1 MSIQIKKDI
10 KMSKRNALN
19 KAKLEKLNEIN
30 YIDKRCKR
38 KKVRKNE
45 DELKKLMS
53 RRNVLRTQLKTS
65 K

>member
-1 MSIQIKKDI
+1 
-10 KMSKRNALN
+10 MSKRNGRN
-19 KAKLEKLNEIN
+19 KLKLEKLNEIN
-30 YIDKRCKR
+30 YIDRRLNR
-38 KKVRKNE
+38 KKIRENE

>member
-1 MSIQIKKDI
+1 
-10 KMSKRNALN
+10 MSKRNAKN

-30 YIDKRCKR
+30 YIDRRLKR
-38 KKVRKNE
+38 KKIRENE

>member
-1 MSIQIKKDI
+1 
-10 KMSKRNALN
+10 MSKRNGRN
-19 KAKLEKLNEIN
+19 KLKLEKLNEIN

-38 KKVRKNE
+38 KKVRENE

-53 RRNVLRTQLKTS
+53 RRDVLRTQLKTS

>member
-1 MSIQIKKDI
+1 
-10 KMSKRNALN
+10 MSKRNANN

-30 YIDKRCKR
+30 YIDRRLKR
-38 KKVRKNE
+38 KKVRENE